1 MQGSVVVS
9 APPAPAGPSGPVV
22 VPPQVEA
29 QVAESRR
36 APTLAIVPP
45 RLRVRFLRV
54 LTPIILE
61 YIGRTPNPWDLQHID
76 LGTFFERIW
85 HEVFP
90 DIDPPYSFQSSSPL
104 YRLVGDAIAYSGDEH

>member
-1 MQGSVVVS
+1 MQGSVAVTAPKASASPPGPV
-9 APPAPAGPSGPVV
+9 APP
-22 VPPQVEA
+22 PQAEV
-29 QVAESRR
+29 QVTETRR

-61 YIGRTPNPWDLQHID
+61 YIGRTPNPWDLQHVD
-76 LGTFFERIW
+76 LCALFERIW

-90 DIDPPYSFQSSSPL
+90 DTEPPYSFQSSSPL
-104 YRLVGDAIAYSGDEH
+104 Y

>member
-1 MQGSVVVS
+1 M
-9 APPAPAGPSGPVV
+9 AITARWATAGPSGPAVE
-22 VPPQVEA
+22 PPQVET

-61 YIGRTPNPWDLQHID
+61 HIGRTPNPWDLQHID
-76 LGTFFERIW
+76 LCALFERIW

-90 DIDPPYSFQSSSPL
+90 DIEPPYSFQSSSPL
-104 YRLVGDAIAYSGDEH
+104 YRLVGDAIPCFDDEH